1 MLWKRISRL
10 WENTSK
16 ATDKTNKS
24 PLARLYLLQ
33 GVLVFIFAVLLYR
46 LWELQIVNGPKY
58 VEEFELKTTRTVKD
72 GSLRGNI
79 YDCNGEILAYNKLV
93 YTVTMM
99 DNGDYSSGRE
109 RQLGLNGMIY
119 KVIKKL
125 EENGERL
132 NNELKIITVPDGGYE
147 YTVTGMAL
155 ERFKADI
162 FGAADPADLSGEQSG
177 MSADEMIR
185 FLAGNDRF
193 ALYGEGKKMYSA
205 EELWEHGLPE
215 EYTQEEILAIVGIR
229 YMLSLNAYR
238 RYVPVTLAGDVSEE
252 TVAFIKE
259 NNECLS
265 GVDIGQEWE
274 RVYDGG
280 EAFSHILGYVGKIP
294 AEELEAYEGSAK
306 GYTVDSVV
314 GKTGIEQY
322 LEEELQGVDGERH
335 IIVNNVGKI
344 VGEESIV
351 RQAVSGRDVYLSID
365 KNLQIAVYH
374 ILEQKLAD
382 ILSVNLINAKEFD
395 KSNLADT
402 TEIRIP
408 IYDVYIALFENQVIR
423 TEDFYC
429 SDATELE
436 QSIAEAWE
444 KEQEE
449 VLESL
454 KKELLE
460 GDTGYC
466 DLSAPMRAYESYIV
480 DECGLLED
488 SLIDQKDAVYG
499 RWKNGGDISI
509 KEFLLY
515 VIERGWLRTEVLDSS
530 KRYFTAEEMYDL
542 LVESIEKKLKNS
554 STLKKMLFRY
564 MILEDKISGT
574 EICMLL
580 YDQGILPA
588 ADEDYEMLM
597 AGKTDSFSFMKKKI
611 EQLEITPARLALDP
625 CSASAV
631 VVQEG
636 TGQVLACVSYP
647 GYDQNRLANQ
657 MDAEYYDQLLADK
670 SLPLY
675 NRATQQLTAPGS
687 TLKPITIIAGLQ
699 EGVISPDTSIFC
711 DGTFDKVEPPLR
723 CWKHSGHGNVV
734 NASTAIQFSCNDYLC
749 EISYRLGLK
758 NGTVYDDALALSSLR
773 EYAALF
779 HLDEK
784 SGIELD
790 ESMPHITDAYGIPSA
805 IGQGTHNYTTV
816 QLARYVSSIASE
828 GDVFSLSL
836 IKGVADADGVLKEEG
851 IASKAENIVPE
862 SRIELPEI
870 VWHTVKTGMLQ
881 YAQNNS
887 ALKDM
892 EVSVAGKTGT
902 AQESKRRPDHAL
914 FVGYAPAEKPE
925 ITVVVRIANVYAS
938 GNAAAAGRSIFNTYF
953 GIKEEDA
960 R

>member
-1 MLWKRISRL
+1 MSWKRIAQF
-10 WENTSK
+10 WKNTPK
-16 ATDKTNKS
+16 TADTTDKK
-24 PLARLYLLQ
+24 PHARLFLLQ
-33 GVLVFIFAVLLYR
+33 GVLVLIFAVLLHR

-58 VEEFELKTTRTVKD
+58 AEEFELKTTRSIRD

-79 YDCNGEILAYNKLV
+79 YDRNGQILAYNKLV
-93 YTVTMM
+93 YTVTMV

-119 KVIKKL
+119 RVLKKL
-125 EENGERL
+125 EENGEQL
-132 NNELKIITVPDGGYE
+132 NNELKIIVGPDGGYE
-147 YTVTGMAL
+147 YTVTGKTL

-162 FGAADPADLSGEQSG
+162 FGEADPADMSEEQSS
-177 MSADEMIR
+177 MSADEMVR

-193 ALYGEGKKMYSA
+193 ALYGEGKKAYST
-205 EELWEHGLPE
+205 EELQAHGLPAAYTE
-215 EYTQEEILAIVGIR
+215 EEALAIVGIR

-252 TVAFIKE
+252 TVAYIKE

-265 GVDIGQEWE
+265 GIDIGQEWE
-274 RVYDGG
+274 RVYEGG
-280 EAFSHILGYVGKIP
+280 EAFSHILGYVGKIS
-294 AEELEAYEGSAK
+294 AEELEAYGGSAIE
-306 GYTVDSVV
+306 YTVDSIV

-322 LEEELQGVDGERH
+322 LEKELQGVDGERH
-335 IIVNNVGKI
+335 FIVNNVGKV
-344 VGEESIV
+344 VGEEMIV
-351 RQAVSGRDVYLSID
+351 RESVSGRDVYLSID
-365 KNLQIAVYH
+365 KDLQIAVYH

-382 ILSVNLINAKEFD
+382 IIAANLINAKEFD
-395 KSNLADT
+395 KTGLADT

-408 IYDVYIALFENQVIR
+408 IYDVYIALFENQIIR
-423 TEDFYC
+423 TVDFYR
-429 SDATELE
+429 SNATELE
-436 QSIAEAWE
+436 RAIAEAWE

-449 VLESL
+449 VLEAL
-454 KKELLE
+454 RQELLE

-466 DLSAPMRAYESYIV
+466 NLAAKMQAYESYIV

-488 SLIDQKDAVYG
+488 SLIDSNDAVYG

-515 VIERGWLRTEVLDSS
+515 AIESGWLRTDVLDSD
-530 KRYFTAEEMYDL
+530 KRYFTTEEMYEL
-542 LVESIEKKLKNS
+542 LVEYIEERLKNS
-554 STLKKMLFRY
+554 SALKKMLFRY
-564 MILEDKISGT
+564 MILEDKISKT
-574 EICMLL
+574 DICILL

-588 ADEDYEMLM
+588 TDEDYEKLL
-597 AGKTDSFSFMKKKI
+597 AGKMDSFSFMKKKI
-611 EQLEITPARLALDP
+611 EQLEITPAQLALDP

-647 GYDQNRLANQ
+647 GYDHNRLANQ
-657 MDAEYYDQLLADK
+657 MDTEYYNQLLADK

-699 EGVISPDTSIFC
+699 EGVISPDTSVFC

-723 CWKHSGHGNVV
+723 CWLHSGHGNVL
-734 NASTAIQFSCNDYLC
+734 NASTALQFSCNDYLC

-758 NGTVYDDALALSSLR
+758 NGTVYDDALALDSLR

-779 HLDEK
+779 HLDER

-790 ESMPHITDAYGIPSA
+790 ESIPHVTDAFGIPSA

-836 IKGVADADGVLKEEG
+836 VKGIADADGMLEEE
-851 IASKAENIVPE
+851 SIVPE
-862 SRIELPEI
+862 SRIELPDL
-870 VWHTVKTGMLQ
+870 VWHTVKAGMLQ

-914 FVGYAPAEKPE
+914 FVGYAPADKPE
-925 ITVVVRIANVYAS
+925 IIVVVRIANGYAS
-938 GNAAAAGRSIFNTYF
+938 GNAAAAGRNIFNDYF
-953 GIKEEDA
+953 GIKEEGA
-960 R
+960 Q

>member
-1 MLWKRISRL
+1 MSWKRIAQF
-10 WENTSK
+10 WKNTPK
-16 ATDKTNKS
+16 TTETTDKK
-24 PLARLYLLQ
+24 PHARLFLLQ
-33 GVLVFIFAVLLYR
+33 GALVLIFAVLLHR

-58 VEEFELKTTRTVKD
+58 AEEFELKTTRSIRD

-79 YDCNGEILAYNKLV
+79 YDRNGEVLAYNKLV
-93 YTVTMM
+93 YTVTMV

-119 KVIKKL
+119 RVLKKL
-125 EENGERL
+125 EENGEQL
-132 NNELKIITVPDGGYE
+132 NNELKIMVGPDGGYE
-147 YTVTGMAL
+147 YTVTGKTL

-162 FGAADPADLSGEQSG
+162 FGEADPADMSEEQSG
-177 MSADEMIR
+177 MSADEMVR

-193 ALYGEGKKMYSA
+193 ALYGEGKKAYST
-205 EELWEHGLPE
+205 EELQAHGLPAAYTE
-215 EYTQEEILAIVGIR
+215 EEVLAIVGIR

-252 TVAFIKE
+252 TVAYIKE

-265 GVDIGQEWE
+265 GIDIGQEWE
-274 RVYDGG
+274 RVYEGG
-280 EAFSHILGYVGKIP
+280 EAFSHILGYVGKIS

-306 GYTVDSVV
+306 EYTVDSIV

-322 LEEELQGVDGERH
+322 LEKELQGVDGERH
-335 IIVNNVGKI
+335 FIVNNVGKV
-344 VGEESIV
+344 VGEETIV
-351 RQAVSGRDVYLSID
+351 SESVSGRDVYLSID
-365 KNLQIAVYH
+365 KDLQTAVYH

-382 ILSVNLINAKEFD
+382 IIAANLINVKEFD
-395 KSNLADT
+395 KTGLADT

-423 TEDFYC
+423 TADFYR
-429 SDATELE
+429 SNATELE
-436 QSIAEAWE
+436 RSIAEVWE
-444 KEQEE
+444 QEQEE
-449 VLESL
+449 VLEAL
-454 KKELLE
+454 RQELLE

-466 DLSAPMRAYESYIV
+466 DLAAKMQAYESYIV

-488 SLIDQKDAVYG
+488 SLIGSNDAVYS

-515 VIERGWLRTEVLDSS
+515 AIESGWLRTDVLDSA
-530 KRYFTAEEMYDL
+530 KRYFTTEEMYEL
-542 LVESIEKKLKNS
+542 LVEYIEERIKNS
-554 STLKKMLFRY
+554 SALKKMLFRY
-564 MILEDKISGT
+564 MILEDKISKT
-574 EICMLL
+574 DICMLL

-588 ADEDYEMLM
+588 TDEDYEKLL
-597 AGKTDSFSFMKKKI
+597 AGKMDAFSFMKKKI
-611 EQLEITPARLALDP
+611 EQLEITPAQLALDP

-647 GYDQNRLANQ
+647 GYDHNRLANQ
-657 MDAEYYDQLLADK
+657 MDAEYYNQLLTDK

-699 EGVISPDTSIFC
+699 EGVISPDTSVFC

-723 CWKHSGHGNVV
+723 CWLHSGHGNVL
-734 NASTAIQFSCNDYLC
+734 NASTALQFSCNDYLC

-758 NGTVYDDALALSSLR
+758 NGTVYDDALALDSLR

-790 ESMPHITDAYGIPSA
+790 ESMPHVTDAYGIPSA

-828 GDVFSLSL
+828 GDVFSLTL
-836 IKGVADADGVLKEEG
+836 VKGIADADGMLEEE
-851 IASKAENIVPE
+851 SIVPE
-862 SRIELPEI
+862 SRIELPDL
-870 VWHTVKTGMLQ
+870 VWHTVKAGMLQ

-925 ITVVVRIANVYAS
+925 ITVVVRIANGYSS
-938 GNAAAAGRSIFNTYF
+938 GNAAAAGRSIFNDYF
-953 GIKEEDA
+953 GIKQEEA
-960 R
+960 Q